1 MSPRT
6 RALSVVLMLAAGIAG
21 LGLWWGPSRR
31 TYASPPRAVRAAHGA
46 EVLQAW
52 RAAGVSGRAAV
63 IFGRRLN
70 GPPDPQGGAALG
82 YVEEALARGPLR
94 VVHHYVPDA
103 AWPEVS
109 ATLTARRVPRPVE
122 GGFAIPQ
129 GGGRIHV
136 RPLSRFRPHQE
147 PSLVVVAPGDWTPEE
162 AARVASL
169 LGRGLVSAD
178 VLTVLGGDEAA
189 YRTLAPLAGG
199 GRP

>member
-1 MSPRT
+1 MSPRA
-6 RALSVVLMLAAGIAG
+6 RARWAVILLAAGIAG

-31 TYASPPRAVRAAHGA
+31 TFASPPRAVHAASGA
-46 EVLQAW
+46 EILQAW

-70 GPPDPQGGAALG
+70 GPPGPQGGAAPG

-109 ATLTARRVPRPVE
+109 ATLTARRTPRPIE

-136 RPLSRFRPHQE
+136 RPLSRFEPHQE
-147 PSLVVVAPGDWTPEE
+147 PALVVVAPGDWTPAE
-162 AARVASL
+162 AAQVASL
-169 LGRGLVSAD
+169 LGRGLVTAD
-178 VLTVLGGDEAA
+178 VLAVLGGDEAA
-189 YRTLAPLAGG
+189 YQALAPLAGG